1 MGIVK
6 ASDNKNWDIIVD
18 ANASLFSFKFNE
30 LKHYKDLL
38 YLLVRRDFVFIY
50 KQTILGPIWL
60 FLQPLLTTIVF
71 LFIFGRVA
79 GMSTGGVPKPLFY
92 LAGIISWSFF
102 SESLTKTANVFSM
115 NAPIF
120 GKVYFPRIIV
130 PVSNIIGS
138 FIRLVIQLLLLLLVM
153 IYFNQTSDFKVVL
166 NVGQLLLPFLFLML
180 GMFGLGIGLL
190 FSALTTKYRDLSHL
204 LLFGVQLLMFASPVI
219 FPLSATPK
227 PLIKIMSYN
236 PLSSIFEYIR
246 YYLLGSGS
254 IDGMNLLYSV
264 FICIV
269 SLFLGLVVFNKAEKS
284 FVDTI

>member
-1 MGIVK
+1 MSISK
-6 ASDNKNWDIIVD
+6 FLEKKDWDIVVD
-18 ANASLFSFKFNE
+18 ANASFFSLKFKE
-30 LKHYKDLL
+30 LTHYKDLL

-60 FLQPLLTTIVF
+60 FLQPLLTTLVF

-79 GMSTGGVPKPLFY
+79 GMSTGDVPKPLFY
-92 LAGIISWSFF
+92 LTGIIAWSFF
-102 SESLTKTANVFSM
+102 SESLTKTANVFTI

-130 PVSNIIGS
+130 PISNIIGS
-138 FIRLVIQLLLLLLVM
+138 FIRLVIQLVLLFLVM
-153 IYFNQTSDFKVVL
+153 IYFNQTAGFKFEFSIGL
-166 NVGQLLLPFLFLML
+166 FFLPFLFLLL
-180 GMFGLGIGLL
+180 GIFGLGIGLL

-236 PLSSIFEYIR
+236 PLSAIFESIR
-246 YYLLGSGS
+246 FYLLGTGEVV
-254 IDGMNLLYSV
+254 GLNLLYAIV
-264 FICIV
+264 FCIV
-269 SLFLGLVVFNKAEKS
+269 SLVLGILVFNKAEKS
-284 FVDTI
+284 FIDTI

>member
-1 MGIVK
+1 
-6 ASDNKNWDIIVD
+6 
-18 ANASLFSFKFNE
+18 
-30 LKHYKDLL
+30 
-38 YLLVRRDFVFIY
+38 
-50 KQTILGPIWL
+50 
-60 FLQPLLTTIVF
+60 
-71 LFIFGRVA
+71 
-79 GMSTGGVPKPLFY
+79 
-92 LAGIISWSFF
+92 
-102 SESLTKTANVFSM
+102 M

-120 GKVYFPRIIV
+120 GKVYFPRIFV

-138 FIRLVIQLLLLLLVM
+138 FIRLVIQLILLFLVM
-153 IYFNQTSDFKVVL
+153 IYFNQKADFKVAF
-166 NVGQLLLPFLFLML
+166 NVGQLLLPFLFLLL

-236 PLSSIFEYIR
+236 QLSSIFEHIR

-254 IDGMNLLYSV
+254 IDGLNLLYSIS
-264 FICIV
+264 ICMV
-269 SLFLGLVVFNKAEKS
+269 SLFLGLIVFNKAEKS

>member
-6 ASDNKNWDIIVD
+6 TSDKKDWDIIVD
-18 ANASLFSFKFNE
+18 PSASLLSFKFNE

-60 FLQPLLTTIVF
+60 FLQPMLTTIVF

-79 GMSTGGVPKPLFY
+79 GMSTDGVPKPLFY
-92 LAGIISWSFF
+92 LTGIISWSFF

-138 FIRLVIQLLLLLLVM
+138 FIRLVIQLILLFLVM
-153 IYFNQTSDFKVVL
+153 IYFNQKADFKVAF
-166 NVGQLLLPFLFLML
+166 NVGQLLLPFLFLLL

-236 PLSSIFEYIR
+236 PLSSIFEHIR

-254 IDGMNLLYSV
+254 IDGLNLLYSIS
-264 FICIV
+264 ICMV
-269 SLFLGLVVFNKAEKS
+269 SLFLGLIVFNKAEKS